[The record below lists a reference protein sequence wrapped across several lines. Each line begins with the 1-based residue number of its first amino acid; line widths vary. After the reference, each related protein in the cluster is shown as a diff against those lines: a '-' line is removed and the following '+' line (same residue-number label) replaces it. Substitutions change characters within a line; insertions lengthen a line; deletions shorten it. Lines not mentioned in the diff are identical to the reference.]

1 MYSEIRHLHLELSSG
16 CNAKCPLCMRHTLD
30 KNVSYLNPLVTYN
43 NNLTVEDIE
52 NIFSST
58 NIVDKIE
65 ISLCGNIGDP
75 LFNKDIVK
83 IIHKIIEFK
92 PFSRITIDT
101 NGTLGK
107 EDVWIA
113 LANIKSKTE
122 KMVSKIGG
130 NIFAGKLIINFA
142 IDGLENTNHAYRR
155 NVQWEK
161 IMENAHTFISNG
173 GHAQWKYIVFDH
185 NKHQIEEARALATK
199 LGFKD
204 FFTEINLTKGFDIPN
219 IKISENMDLN
229 DNVEKNNYKG
239 FVDAPQC
246 KDWKTIYVGASGDVF
261 PCCHLGSDIYDN
273 RLQTRQEVK
282 EVMQIKN
289 IKYKSFHSIANETF
303 WGKLDKRIETNPIET
318 CIQQCGKFTK

>member
-1 MYSEIRHLHLELSSG
+1 MYSEIRKLHLELSSG
-16 CNAKCPLCMRHTLD
+16 CNARCPLCIRHTLD
-30 KNVSYLNPLVTYN
+30 ENVSYLNPLVTYN

-58 NIVDKIE
+58 NIVDKVE
-65 ISLCGNIGDP
+65 ISLCGNMGDP

-92 PFSRITIDT
+92 PFSFITIDT
-101 NGTLGK
+101 NGGLGK
-107 EDVWIA
+107 EDVWVA
-113 LANIKSKTE
+113 LANIKHKT
-122 KMVSKIGG
+122 VIGG
-130 NIFAGKLIINFA
+130 NIFAGKLNINFS
-142 IDGLENTNHAYRR
+142 IDGLKDTNHAYRR

-161 IMENAHTFISNG
+161 IMKNAHTFISNG
-173 GHAQWKYIVFDH
+173 GNACWKYIAFDH
-185 NKHQIEEARALATK
+185 NEHQIEEAKALAIK
-199 LGFKD
+199 LGFKE
-204 FFTEINLTKGFDIPN
+204 FFISDNLTKGFDIPN
-219 IKISENMDLN
+219 IKISEDMDIN
-229 DNVEKNNYKG
+229 NIIEKNNYKG

-246 KDWKTIYVGASGDVF
+246 KDWKTIFVGATGDVF
-261 PCCHLGSDIYDN
+261 PCCHLGANIYDN

-318 CIQQCGKFTK
+318 CIQRCGKFTK